1 MFTWDWVCK
10 HTVFFTLMAS
20 QAAQGTGSTGNRQHR
35 EQAAQEDRQHREQ
48 AAQEDRQHR
57 KTGSTGRQAAQ
68 EDRQHR
74 EQAAQEDRQHPQTFC
89 TICSQWHAASPP
101 EHIAQFVHSGM
112 QHTASGR
119 LVSRRV
125 TRGQIAQSVHSV
137 QGDRAISWP

>member
-1 MFTWDWVCK
+1 MFTWDWACK
-10 HTVFFTLMAS
+10 HTVFFYS
-20 QAAQGTGSTGNRQHR
+20 QGFTGR
-35 EQAAQEDRQHREQ
+35 Q

-74 EQAAQEDRQHPQTFC
+74 EQAAQEDRQHREQ
-89 TICSQWHAASPP
+89 AAQEDRQQAAP

-112 QHTASGR
+112 QRTASGR

-125 TRGQIAQSVHSV
+125 TRGQIAQSVHSG